1 MNVERENDL
10 LKLKVER
17 LEKDIANIRK
27 KLDST
32 LDQLDKANVLH
43 DRPLTAE
50 EAIEEREAF
59 NYSYR

>member
-32 LDQLDKANVLH
+32 LDQLDKATTSDTSLYKCPGYCSLC
-43 DRPLTAE
+43 DC
-50 EAIEEREAF
+50 
-59 NYSYR
+59 